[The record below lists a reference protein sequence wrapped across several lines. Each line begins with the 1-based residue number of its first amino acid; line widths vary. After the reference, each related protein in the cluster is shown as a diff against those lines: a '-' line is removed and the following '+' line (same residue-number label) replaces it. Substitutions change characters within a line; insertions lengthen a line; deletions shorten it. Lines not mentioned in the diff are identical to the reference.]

1 MEDMMKKYRLG
12 SSMERKYTS
21 RQKWRGSTSDGE
33 EEFNFAFTKHM
44 EQK

>member
-1 MEDMMKKYRLG
+1 
-12 SSMERKYTS
+12 MERKYTF
-21 RQKWRGSTSDGE
+21 RQKWRGSTSWRSSNGE